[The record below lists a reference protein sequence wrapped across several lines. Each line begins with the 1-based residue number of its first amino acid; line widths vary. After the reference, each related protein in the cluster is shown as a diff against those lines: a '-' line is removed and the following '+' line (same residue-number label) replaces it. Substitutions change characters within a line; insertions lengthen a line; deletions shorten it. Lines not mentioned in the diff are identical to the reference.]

1 MESLIEFIFANIFW
15 VVILVFGLISNF
27 IKKSNGE
34 NKKEN
39 KPSTIGP
46 VSKPSVF
53 EKRLGRQENPK
64 REVYQKAKQAQ
75 ITPGDIQNDIK
86 TKAEEKMAELNK
98 QKEYDEKQRDIQV
111 KRAESIKKTYS
122 NDMPQ
127 VKMDQQKVID
137 GLIMSEVLG
146 PPRSKKPYRPGPRRQ
161 H

>member
-27 IKKSNGE
+27 VRKRNGE

-53 EKRLGRQENPK
+53 EKRLGRQGNPV

-75 ITPGDIQNDIK
+75 MTGDLQNDVK
-86 TKAEEKMAELNK
+86 AEAEEKMVELNN
-98 QKEYDEKQRDIQV
+98 QKEYYEKQRDIQV

-146 PPRSKKPYRPGPRRQ
+146 PPRSKKPHRPGPRRQ